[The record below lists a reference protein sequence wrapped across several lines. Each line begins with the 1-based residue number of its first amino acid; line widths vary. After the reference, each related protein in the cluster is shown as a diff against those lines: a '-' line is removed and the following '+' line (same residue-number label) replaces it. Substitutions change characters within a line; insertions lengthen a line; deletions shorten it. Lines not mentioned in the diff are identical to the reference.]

1 MNGEMV
7 RYETNK
13 INRRKELLVDRCA
26 GSRHSSS
33 RPPGSADAPA
43 GCPRGARG
51 ASAAEAG
58 YGPLQPDLGG
68 IVELPKG
75 FQCRIISPAGTKLS
89 NGVPVPSD
97 FDGMAAFRGARR
109 GTTLLVRNHE
119 VSLNDGASRDN
130 EPVEGSNPYDA
141 NQIGGTSAVV
151 VDNDSRRALR
161 DFVTSSGQGTTNC
174 AGGATP

>member
-1 MNGEMV
+1 MPHH
-7 RYETNK
+7 
-13 INRRKELLVDRCA
+13 L
-26 GSRHSSS
+26 
-33 RPPGSADAPA
+33 
-43 GCPRGARG
+43 ARG
-51 ASAAEAG
+51 HEA
-58 YGPLQPDLGG
+58 LH
-68 IVELPKG
+68 
-75 FQCRIISPAGTKLS
+75 

-119 VSLNDGASRDN
+119 VSLNDGASGDN

-161 DFVTSSGQGTTNC
+161 DFVTSSGQATTNC